1 MGYKDM
7 RAAIEEIIGEKKT
20 QETDVEIL
28 QAYHECKLTGI
39 FILNIKTCEAMAM
52 NVSVQRKVD
61 ETSDMKIGVIIV
73 GHD

>member
-7 RAAIEEIIGEKKT
+7 RAAIEEIIGDKKT
-20 QETDVEIL
+20 QETDEEIL

-39 FILNIKTCEAMAM
+39 FNVTMAM
-52 NVSVQRKVD
+52 SVSVQRKVD
-61 ETSDMKIGVIIV
+61 ETTDMKIGVIIV